1 MSHDLLSYKEAR
13 IEALLNEIQ
22 KLHLE
27 NERLATYIYELC
39 DKTCPEEYKNIVK
52 SDVFKGQLYKNIYGV
67 KFYVREWIKK

>member
-22 KLHLE
+22 KLQLE

-39 DKTCPEEYKNIVK
+39 DKTCPEEYKTIVK
-52 SDVFKGQLYKNIYGV
+52 SDVFKG
-67 KFYVREWIKK
+67 